1 MKPITNKSFTLIEL
15 LVVIAIVGLITNI
28 SYSNY
33 IIARQKSRD
42 AKRKSDLY
50 ELRKAL
56 EMYRQNQQY
65 SVFPTPQG
73 NPPKLSASNS
83 TWIDEKNS
91 AIIYMN
97 KVPVDPVGQLPTP
110 YYYQSPRVGSDKNT
124 FLLCACLE
132 NSTDPDAQDC
142 SAEPNCNGI
151 ICSTN
156 KCFKL
161 TEP

>member
-1 MKPITNKSFTLIEL
+1 MNIIFNKSFTLIEL

-33 IIARQKSRD
+33 LIARQKSRD
-42 AKRKSDLY
+42 TKRKTDLY

-56 EMYRQNQQY
+56 EMYRQNQPFPA
-65 SVFPTPQG
+65 FPTPYG
-73 NPPKLSASNS
+73 NPPRLSVSNS
-83 TWIDEKNS
+83 IWVDDKNS

-97 KVPVDPVGQLPTP
+97 KVPVDPVGQTP
-110 YYYQSPRVGSDKNT
+110 IPYFYQSPRIGSDRNT
-124 FLLCACLE
+124 FILCACLE
-132 NSTDPDAQDC
+132 NNTDPDAQECGSDPVC
-142 SAEPNCNGI
+142 DGI
-151 ICSTN
+151 VCSTN